1 MKQLVNSLQYLV
13 ILVIV
18 YPIYYVWETD
28 KVTNFCEQVEGGMS
42 KEQFVRLSEQANVH
56 LKGPADDSLTGGQW
70 RASVAPGMF
79 ISSDECVIKGAGN
92 TVATARLYETKTPS

>member
-1 MKQLVNSLQYLV
+1 MKQLVNSVQYLV
-13 ILVIV
+13 ILVLV

-42 KEQFVRLSEQANVH
+42 KEQFMLLSEQENVN
-56 LKGPADDSLTGGQW
+56 LNGPEDESLIGGKW

>member
-13 ILVIV
+13 IMVII
-18 YPIYYVWETD
+18 YPIYYVWQTD
-28 KVTNFCEQVEGGMS
+28 KVTNFCEQVQGGMS

-56 LKGPADDSLTGGQW
+56 MSGPEDESLLGGQW
-70 RASVAPGMF
+70 RASVTPGMF